1 MRRSL
6 LLLFLLFSAA
16 ALHAETL
23 TFDTAL
29 KRAMQTRGVDT
40 AFARGISQLETPFG
54 PMLPTLRVEAAAQRA
69 ENIELLSNNTV
80 RFDAL
85 TMLLAVDYPLFERA
99 SRDRRINLARTSAQL
114 FRRRALDEADEVFR
128 ETLDSFTNLYTA
140 QRRLQL
146 LEEGIRHAAT
156 LRERARTML
165 ELGQITNTTAASW
178 EEQALA
184 TESRRLDYE
193 LSRLDA
199 ETRLKQ
205 LTGDR
210 TNETLLAEVDL
221 NEPARSATQTISL
234 DRLVERDPLVD
245 RATLQETQKRL
256 VFEELTAQRRP
267 QFLASAFGGVA
278 SVPSAFRG
286 SLQDGSYGIYGVRV
300 TFTLPTFDAASATR
314 LAEAQLELED
324 ATRMRQAAAAAT
336 RTRGNL
342 LTLSMN
348 AADQRVEILQQQIAL
363 AKQRQESMTRLVLAG
378 VRTESDLFDAVTEV
392 ARRESDLLAIRVE
405 RWRLEQTA
413 RQLQMQKKAVIAS
426 APAGGEVQ

>member
-1 MRRSL
+1 MRRLLPL
-6 LLLFLLFSAA
+6 LLLFATAA
-16 ALHAETL
+16 AHAEHV
-23 TFDTAL
+23 TFDDAL
-29 KRAMQTRGVDT
+29 KRALQTRGVDT
-40 AFARGISQLETPFG
+40 AFAGGISRLEAPFG
-54 PMLPTLRVEAAAQRA
+54 PMLPTIRVEAAAQRA
-69 ENIELLSNNTV
+69 ENIELLSNNAV

-85 TMLLAVDYPLFERA
+85 SMLLAVDYPLFERA
-99 SRDRRINLARTSAQL
+99 SRDRRIALARTSGQL
-114 FRRRALDEADEVFR
+114 FRRRALDEADQVFR
-128 ETLDSFTNLYTA
+128 ETLDAFTTLYTA
-140 QRRLQL
+140 QRRLDL
-146 LEEGIRHAAT
+146 LEEGVRHAAT

-210 TNETLLAEVDL
+210 TNETLVADVDL
-221 NEPARSATQTISL
+221 DGPAQGAIQTISL

-245 RATLQETQKRL
+245 RATLQEAQKRL

-267 QFLASAFGGVA
+267 QFMASAFGGVA

-286 SLQDGSYGIYGVRV
+286 SLQDGSYGIYGVRL
-300 TFTLPTFDAASATR
+300 TFTIPSFDAASATR

-324 ATRMRQAAAAAT
+324 ATRMKEAAAAAT
-336 RTRGNL
+336 RTRGSL

-348 AADQRVEILQQQIAL
+348 AADQRVEILEQQIAL

-392 ARRESDLLAIRVE
+392 ARRESDLLAVRVE

-413 RQLQMQKKAVIAS
+413 RQLQMQKKAVM
-426 APAGGEVQ
+426 AGGSSDGAVQ

>member
-1 MRRSL
+1 MRRL
-6 LLLFLLFSAA
+6 LLLLLLSSAA
-16 ALHAETL
+16 TLHAESV
-23 TFDTAL
+23 TFDAAL
-29 KRAMQTRGVDT
+29 QRALQTRGVDT
-40 AFARGISQLETPFG
+40 AFARGISQLEAPFG
-54 PMLPTLRVEAAAQRA
+54 PMLPTIRVEAAAQRA
-69 ENIELLSNNTV
+69 ENIELLSNNAV

-85 TMLLAVDYPLFERA
+85 SMLLAVDYPLFERA
-99 SRDRRINLARTSAQL
+99 SRDRRIALARTSGQL
-114 FRRRALDEADEVFR
+114 FRRRALDEADQVFR
-128 ETLDSFTNLYTA
+128 ETLDAFTTLYTA
-140 QRRLQL
+140 QQRLQL
-146 LEEGIRHAAT
+146 LEVGVRHAAT

-210 TNETLLAEVDL
+210 TNETLVAAVDL
-221 NEPARSATQTISL
+221 DGPAHGAIQSISL
-234 DRLVERDPLVD
+234 ERLVDRDPIVD
-245 RATLQETQKRL
+245 RATLNEAQKRL
-256 VFEELTAQRRP
+256 VVEELTAQRRP
-267 QFLASAFGGVA
+267 QFMASAFGGVA

-286 SLQDGSYGIYGVRV
+286 SLQDGSYGIYGVRL
-300 TFTLPTFDAASATR
+300 TFTLPSLDAASATR
-314 LAEAQLELED
+314 MAEAQLELED
-324 ATRMRQAAAAAT
+324 ATRMKEAAAAAT

-342 LTLSMN
+342 LTLSLN
-348 AADQRVEILQQQIAL
+348 AADQRVAILEQQIAL

-413 RQLQMQKKAVIAS
+413 RQSQMQKKAVIAGGS
-426 APAGGEVQ
+426 ADGALQ